1 MSNLQIIIS
10 MKRLKLPT
18 YKIFSFEGLD
28 LDSLYETHLSLNY
41 TKAIEHDD
49 NAVVKSI
56 IKQVEGTIPIDNNKP
71 IPRKKE
77 LIEKYQYFIHLLI
90 TRSFMKGYN
99 TFNSEFLQDL
109 FGSSYFQMIMT
120 LIHLGHISR
129 SPIYEIGK
137 SARTIT
143 LINENIIC
151 RTKYDSS
158 FEKYRDKHL
167 ALMKSE
173 QKRKIDSIS
182 KEIGVDF
189 LNQYKRNVR
198 KLKIVDETSA
208 RLFIDTNTETSNYQK
223 QSYQWIIDKYINK
236 EFEISTDNDNRIY
249 SVLTYTHKDL
259 KNFINI
265 KYQLDINNSH
275 PLLFS
280 YYIIMKYNISHS
292 IIYLLYNIDIN
303 INTITS
309 SQYDTNVFRKLLK
322 DNDIEYTKTDGV
334 KFDHLF
340 YIYLTFHGKFWDLF
354 LNMEINR
361 DVPRH
366 TIKEELFKEVYYS
379 KILGGRKMN
388 YATQFK
394 QVFPNVYQ
402 MILNHRKEFRE
413 GKQQHLAH
421 KMMSLES
428 EIFQKIMKKMYAK
441 CYAVINIHDALVV
454 LDTEENIHLFP
465 NEVEG
470 IIKEEY
476 LKYNLYSTCK
486 VDRFN
491 F

>member
-109 FGSSYFQMIMT
+109 FGSSYRLMIMT

-158 FEKYRDKHL
+158 FEKYSDKHL

-208 RLFIDTNTETSNYQK
+208 RLFIDNNTATSNYQK
-223 QSYQWIIDKYINK
+223 QSYQWMIDKYINK

-280 YYIIMKYNISHS
+280 YYIIMKYNIFQEVGPNNQNKAKMAADYQNKIRSNLDDEIYHS
-292 IIYLLYNIDIN
+292 LKRLLLETKSTTMFHKKLNVRFISSDKMFKFP
-303 INTITS
+303 ITS
-309 SQYDTNVFRKLLK
+309 SSNFPFGESVGKMPSL
-322 DNDIEYTKTDGV
+322 IEILIY
-334 KFDHLF
+334 KF
-340 YIYLTFHGKFWDLF
+340 Y
-354 LNMEINR
+354 
-361 DVPRH
+361 
-366 TIKEELFKEVYYS
+366 
-379 KILGGRKMN
+379 
-388 YATQFK
+388 
-394 QVFPNVYQ
+394 
-402 MILNHRKEFRE
+402 
-413 GKQQHLAH
+413 
-421 KMMSLES
+421 
-428 EIFQKIMKKMYAK
+428 
-441 CYAVINIHDALVV
+441 
-454 LDTEENIHLFP
+454 
-465 NEVEG
+465 
-470 IIKEEY
+470 
-476 LKYNLYSTCK
+476 
-486 VDRFN
+486 
-491 F
+491 